1 MGSLKYVNYS
11 ADTIS
16 YTWLIAGNTLVPNL
30 TFLDVVSPG
39 DSFSFRY
46 EPVGVY
52 KTKIIQVGGPYNSIR
67 VDTLY
72 CGDSLTIHLP

>member
-1 MGSLKYVNYS
+1 MRECDSSV

-46 EPVGVY
+46 EPAGVY